1 VPRLTALNSRE
12 IANCAGYNGDSP
24 NIADVHPKQVKGWV
38 ASRTLLKKRRAA
50 APEKHSCHSSV
61 CATRLSFPLRPLIHS
76 DSVNCLWRHVSR
88 ADNTTLDF
96 GRDDG
101 NGEDDGNSEAKIKAP
116 A

>member
-1 VPRLTALNSRE
+1 
-12 IANCAGYNGDSP
+12 
-24 NIADVHPKQVKGWV
+24 
-38 ASRTLLKKRRAA
+38 
-50 APEKHSCHSSV
+50 
-61 CATRLSFPLRPLIHS
+61 
-76 DSVNCLWRHVSR
+76 VSR